1 MVKATTKKKATAKK
15 SAAKKSPAKK
25 SRADTSGA
33 KRPVAKKKT
42 PLAKPVP
49 AKKVGAPPER
59 VGSQPLYWLFKS
71 EPDVFSW
78 DDLKAKGSKGEEW
91 DGVHNYLA
99 RNNMRAMR
107 LGDLGFFYHSNAGKD
122 IVGICEV
129 CALSHQDSTTD
140 DERWD
145 CVDVR
150 AVCDVPKPVTL
161 TDVKNAPDLSEMALV
176 TSMRLSVQPVTADEW
191 ATVCNMGG
199 LNPKSIN
206 KRS

>member
-1 MVKATTKKKATAKK
+1 MVIAATRKKAVAKK
-15 SAAKKSPAKK
+15 PAAKKTAAKK
-25 SRADTSGA
+25 PAARKAAA
-33 KRPVAKKKT
+33 KNKKT
-42 PLAKPVP
+42 SAKPTP

-59 VGSQPLYWLFKS
+59 VGSEPLYWLFK
-71 EPDVFSW
+71 
-78 DDLKAKGSKGEEW
+78 AKGKKGEEW
-91 DGVHNYLA
+91 DGVRNYLA

-129 CALSHQDSTTD
+129 CTLSHQDSTTD

-161 TDVKNAPDLSEMALV
+161 TDVKNAPQLSEMALV
-176 TSMRLSVQPVTADEW
+176 TSMRLSVQPVTAKEW
-191 ATVCNMGG
+191 ATVCIMGG
-199 LNPKSIN
+199 LDPKSI
-206 KRS
+206 KKGS

>member
-1 MVKATTKKKATAKK
+1 MVKATAKK
-15 SAAKKSPAKK
+15 TAASNKSAVKKSPAKK
-25 SRADTSGA
+25 TAASKPAAKTSKLWKKTAA
-33 KRPVAKKKT
+33 KRPAAK
-42 PLAKPVP
+42 AKRPAAKSAP

-91 DGVHNYLA
+91 DGVRNYLA

-150 AVCDVPKPVTL
+150 AVC
-161 TDVKNAPDLSEMALV
+161 E
-176 TSMRLSVQPVTADEW
+176 VQQHGCP
-191 ATVCNMGG
+191 
-199 LNPKSIN
+199 
-206 KRS
+206 R

>member
-1 MVKATTKKKATAKK
+1 MVKAATKKKAVARKPASKK
-15 SAAKKSPAKK
+15 SAAKKKAPA
-25 SRADTSGA
+25 A
-33 KRPVAKKKT
+33 KQA
-42 PLAKPVP
+42 A

-78 DDLKAKGSKGEEW
+78 DDLKAKGAKGEEW
-91 DGVHNYLA
+91 DGVRNYLA

-122 IVGICEV
+122 IVGVCEV

-150 AVCDVPKPVTL
+150 AVCDVPNPVTL
-161 TDVKNAPDLSEMALV
+161 TDVKNAPELSEMALV
-176 TSMRLSVQPVTADEW
+176 TSMRLSVQPVTAQEW
-191 ATVCNMGG
+191 AVVCKMGG
-199 LNPKSIN
+199 LNPKSI
-206 KRS
+206 KQRK